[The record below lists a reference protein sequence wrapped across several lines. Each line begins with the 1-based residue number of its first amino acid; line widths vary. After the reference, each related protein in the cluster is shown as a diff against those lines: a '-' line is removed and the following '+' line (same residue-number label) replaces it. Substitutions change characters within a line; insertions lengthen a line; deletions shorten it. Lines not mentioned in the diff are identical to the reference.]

1 MYPELPKS
9 HKGRYPFT
17 LCTTSYIY
25 PDRVVPNV
33 EMLAPCVDEIE
44 ILLFESAAGSLPS
57 NSEVETLSRLAGEFD
72 LTYNIHLPLDIT
84 PGARDAS
91 RRRFALETIKQIMDL
106 TAPLSPSTFTL
117 HLPYDEANADK
128 SSVGRWRERNY
139 DSMRQLTAG
148 GIKAERISIETLE
161 YPLEW
166 VETILKEF
174 NLSVCIDLGH
184 LMVNRFDVESVFNQ
198 YRERT
203 AIIHVHGVENSRDH
217 LPLDRLSRQSR
228 DAVIRILKQF
238 EGIVSLEV
246 FSHKDLLESLSELEK
261 YRL

>member
-1 MYPELPKS
+1 MYPALPKS

-33 EMLAPCVDEIE
+33 EMLALCVDEIE
-44 ILLFESAAGSLPS
+44 ILLFESAADSLPS
-57 NSEVETLSRLAGEFD
+57 KNEIKELSQLSDTFD
-72 LTYNIHLPLDIT
+72 LTYNVHLPLDIS
-84 PGARDAS
+84 PGAQDAS
-91 RRRFALETIKQIMDL
+91 TRHFALETIKRITDL

-117 HLPYDEANADK
+117 HLPYDEANTGK

-139 DSMRQLTAG
+139 ESMRQLTAG
-148 GIKAERISIETLE
+148 GIKGESISVETLE

-166 VETILKEF
+166 AETILKAF

-184 LMVNRFDVESVFNQ
+184 LMVNRFDVEAVFNQ

-203 AIIHVHGVENSRDH
+203 TIIHLHGVENSRDH
-217 LPLDRLSRQSR
+217 LSLDKLSRKNR

-238 EGIVSLEV
+238 KGIVSLEV
-246 FSHKDLLESLSELEK
+246 FSHENLVASLSELET